1 MTLRQDIAARRPG
14 APRGRAATLASMD
27 RCTKCGLCQL
37 YCPVSAATDR
47 FPGPK
52 YTGPQAERFRV
63 IEAVREAAPALC
75 SGCGVCTSVCPNDV
89 AITDII
95 AIAKAEAVSREGGV
109 PLRQRLVN
117 RPDVIGR
124 LGGLW
129 PRLANAILSSRLL
142 RGLAEGLTG
151 IHRKAPLPGIQG
163 PAFRRW
169 LARRAQP
176 EGPPVTYFPGCAVEN
191 YDPGPGIALIEVLN
205 HLGWRVEAPDTACCG
220 LPMLSSGE
228 WAPAGERAGGL
239 VAALAPAARVGRPIL
254 ATSTSCGLTLRAKY
268 AALLDLN
275 EGDAGLVAGAVR
287 DICEFLRDGP
297 VERLAADLEEVPRRV
312 LYHGPCQLRGHRMGL
327 PAAELLRRVPGLDL
341 VLSEAACCGVG
352 GTYGYDKE
360 KYEIA
365 QAVGT
370 DLRGQIASEGPDF
383 VVCDSETCRWNIEAA
398 TGLACLHPVEVL
410 AAALAGRDPLEAR
423 RTVS

>member
-1 MTLRQDIAARRPG
+1 
-14 APRGRAATLASMD
+14 
-27 RCTKCGLCQL
+27 
-37 YCPVSAATDR
+37 
-47 FPGPK
+47 
-52 YTGPQAERFRV
+52 
-63 IEAVREAAPALC
+63 
-75 SGCGVCTSVCPNDV
+75 
-89 AITDII
+89 
-95 AIAKAEAVSREGGV
+95 
-109 PLRQRLVN
+109 
-117 RPDVIGR
+117 
-124 LGGLW
+124 
-129 PRLANAILSSRLL
+129 
-142 RGLAEGLTG
+142 
-151 IHRKAPLPGIQG
+151 
-163 PAFRRW
+163 
-169 LARRAQP
+169 
-176 EGPPVTYFPGCAVEN
+176 
-191 YDPGPGIALIEVLN
+191 
-205 HLGWRVEAPDTACCG
+205 
-220 LPMLSSGE
+220 MLSSGE